1 MGIYSNG
8 KIFGIRIYVFDDES
22 DTSTILFERKYDS
35 EMNNTQKKEAYTF
48 YSNLSNK
55 RNLFFRIY
63 NECSSSYETQNKGSF
78 MMWNPISLNKFLDT
92 FDV

>member
-35 EMNNTQKKEAYTF
+35 EMNNTQKKDAYKF
-48 YSNLSNK
+48 YVNLSNK
-55 RNLFFRIY
+55 SNLFFRTY
-63 NECSSSYETQNKGSF
+63 DECSSSHELQNRGSF
-78 MMWNPISLNKFLDT
+78 MMWNPISLNKFLDI